1 MRLSGLILTA
11 IMLAGVMVSAAGA
24 NTYYHPDE
32 KKDWLLSSVEEEEV
46 EWGDVI
52 EIPTG
57 DPNTTYTIEVADFHV
72 QTTRI
77 DLDAIERIKGGKYEC
92 GDCSNSEYT
101 DQIEYSAKT
110 VSLRIYKNQ
119 TLIGSFP
126 FRANESF
133 ALKDD
138 SIIST
143 KASSWDE
150 HGIVW
155 NYKNDFYVAVSK
167 ITCDFADDDCFCTDP
182 ENEKATVRYIVR
194 RPAEFEADVTT
205 ILPGGEDEEMSK
217 FRSNSRFIAEIQL
230 TNNEMRAYH
239 VRATVSVKPTEMIDG
254 EYPPECTV
262 EKVYVG
268 LHDDDIRTWIGNY
281 FPVKLRSDERINDDS
296 DLLACEPTKLALGNG
311 YHDWFEGDADM
322 VMGTGPKK
330 SGIDT
335 LYEMGCDDITYT
347 VYFKT
352 PSIPKRTE
360 YAIWVNLTYEDLKG
374 NPYQFTD
381 NETTI
386 EILPAIEVK
395 KAIGTEDYA
404 VASEEAAEAYTSD
417 VTYVIYADYEPYV
430 FLTVKNWGDYSIP
443 SLRLVDAPEDTW
455 HKPANT
461 DPNRWRCALPS
472 EMMRVPDMESDRW
485 IWNFSLG
492 PGEIM
497 RCAYPVRLLKPG
509 TYKLGVAAVNWTE
522 NGHNYSVVSYPQS
535 VEIHGPYIE
544 VTKKADPG
552 SINQNNTTKIVVDVK
567 NTGDRP
573 TSVTILDQIPM
584 ESALIRPPVA
594 RGIVI
599 DEENG
604 TFFLKRV
611 LKAGAEETFEY
622 TVDPNRTV
630 MLPPAVVRFV
640 DLTRYE
646 GISISEMPILTV
658 EGTEAIGAAAAKVQ
672 PESKEAPEA
681 GIASAETA
689 ETVKTPVRKEPGFAG
704 ILAIIACLAAALFN
718 RHQR

>member
-1 MRLSGLILTA
+1 MQVSGLILTA
-11 IMLAGVMVSAAGA
+11 IMLAVVMVSAAGA

-32 KKDWLLSSVEEEEV
+32 KKDWLLNSVEEEEV

-52 EIPTG
+52 EIPAE

-77 DLDAIERIKGGKYEC
+77 DLDAIERIKGDDYEC
-92 GDCSNSEYT
+92 GDCSDDTYT
-101 DQIEYSAKT
+101 DQIEYGAKT

-133 ALKDD
+133 ALKDG
-138 SIIST
+138 SILST

-155 NYKNDFYVAVSK
+155 NYKNDLYVAVSK

-182 ENEKATVRYIVR
+182 ENERATVRYIVR

-205 ILPGGEDEEMSK
+205 ILPGGEDEEMSE

-262 EKVYVG
+262 EKIYVG
-268 LHDDDIRTWIGNY
+268 EHDADIRTWIGDN
-281 FPVKLRSDERINDDS
+281 FPVKLRSDERSNT
-296 DLLACEPTKLALGNG
+296 P
-311 YHDWFEGDADM
+311 HDWFEGDADM

-330 SGIDT
+330 NGIDT

-360 YAIWVNLTYEDLKG
+360 YAIWVNLTYEDMKG

-386 EILPAIEVK
+386 EILPVIEVK

-430 FLTVKNWGDYSIP
+430 FLTVKNWGNYSIP
-443 SLRLVDAPEDTW
+443 SLRLVDVPDDAW
-455 HKPANT
+455 HRPAT
-461 DPNRWRCALPS
+461 IDPNRWSCALPS
-472 EMMRVPDMESDRW
+472 EMVRVPDMESDRW
-485 IWNFSLG
+485 RWNFSLG

-497 RCAYPVRLLKPG
+497 RCAYPVSLLKPG

-522 NGHNYSVVSYPQS
+522 DGHNYSVVSYPQS

-544 VTKKADPG
+544 VSKKADPA

-584 ESALIRPPVA
+584 ESVLIRPPVA

-604 TFFLKRV
+604 TFFLRRV
-611 LKAGAEETFEY
+611 LKAGADETFEY

-646 GISISEMPILTV
+646 GISVSAMPVLTV
-658 EGTEAIGAAAAKVQ
+658 EGTEPIGAAAAKVQ
-672 PESKEAPEA
+672 SESKEAPEA

-704 ILAIIACLAAALFN
+704 ILAIIACLAAALFT
-718 RHQR
+718 RHRR